1 MKLLNHTQLWLP
13 SERLQALKSSKRP
26 PPAQAG
32 RDKEPM
38 IDSEWSMTYIANAM

>member
-26 PPAQAG
+26 PAAQAR
-32 RDKEPM
+32 RDN
-38 IDSEWSMTYIANAM
+38 DFLDDGYRSR